1 MISKTRAILY
11 FYRQFILGS
20 ILLNFFFLFFGNPVV
35 FIVLFKLFLGALI
48 FYLYKTS
55 YKHQLYFYQNL
66 SLGSV
71 RLFIFAFL
79 IDLIF
84 IILSGGIY
92 SLII

>member
-20 ILLNFFFLFFGNPVV
+20 ILLNFFFLLFGNPVV

-66 SLGSV
+66 SLSTV
-71 RLFIFAFL
+71 KLFSFAFL
-79 IDLIF
+79 LDFIF
-84 IILSGGIY
+84 IILSAEIY
-92 SLII
+92 SLIL